1 MTAVNGEWSFEAM
14 AEFRD
19 RGIKINAVKGKGNRL
34 LLGVTGGI
42 ASGKTIVANMLEEL
56 GALKIDFDLLARQV
70 VEPGKPAFRKIVD
83 YFGEQ
88 ILQQDGTLD
97 RKKLSKIV
105 FRDLEKRKKLESF
118 THPPIYKEFLKQVNE
133 ITEKDPEAIIQ
144 AVVPL
149 LIESDLQ
156 YMFDRLLVVYIPQEQ
171 QVERLVERDGIS
183 KEEAADMLKAQLP
196 IDEKLEYADFVV
208 DNQGSSEE
216 TRKQVEDIWQ
226 TIKKVQR
233 QRATSSN

>member
-1 MTAVNGEWSFEAM
+1 VTAVNGEWSSEAM
-14 AEFRD
+14 ATFHD
-19 RGIKINAVKGKGNRL
+19 RHIETMALKGKDNRL
-34 LLGVTGGI
+34 VLGVTGGI

-70 VEPGKPAFRKIVD
+70 VEPGKPAFRQIVD
-83 YFGEQ
+83 YFGKQ
-88 ILQQDGTLD
+88 VLQEDGTLD

-105 FRDLEKRKKLESF
+105 FQDVEKRKKLENF
-118 THPPIYKEFLKQVNE
+118 THPPIYEEFLKQVNE
-133 ITEKDPEAIIQ
+133 ITEKDSEAVIQ
-144 AVVPL
+144 VVVPL

-171 QVERLVERDGIS
+171 QIERLVKRDGIS
-183 KEEAADMLKAQLP
+183 NEEAADMLKAQLP

-208 DNQGSSEE
+208 DNQGSVQE

-226 TIKKVQR
+226 ILKKVQKR
-233 QRATSSN
+233 GSK

>member
-1 MTAVNGEWSFEAM
+1 M

-19 RGIKINAVKGKGNRL
+19 RDIQINALKGKGNCL
-34 LLGVTGGI
+34 LLGVTGVI
-42 ASGKTIVANMLEEL
+42 ASGKTTVANMLEEL

-97 RKKLSKIV
+97 RKKLARIV
-105 FRDLEKRKKLESF
+105 FRDFEKKTKLESF
-118 THPPIYKEFLKQVNE
+118 THPPIYEEFLKQVSE
-133 ITEKDPEAIIQ
+133 ITEKDPEAIVQ

-149 LIESDLQ
+149 LIELDLQ
-156 YMFDRLLVVYIPQEQ
+156 YMFDKLLIVYIHQEQ

-183 KEEAADMLKAQLP
+183 REEAAGMLKAQLP

-208 DNQGSSEE
+208 DNQGSVEQ

-226 TIKKVQR
+226 ILKKVQR
-233 QRATSSN
+233 QRATSK